1 MLSVEDWAEI
11 RRLHRAERMPIKAI
25 ARVMGVSRNTVRAAV
40 ASDRPPRYERPR
52 RGSIVDAA
60 EPRIRELLKA
70 YPSMPATVIAERI
83 GWDRSI
89 RVLRDRV
96 AELRPAYLPPDPAS
110 RTVYAAGEVAQCDL
124 WFPPVMV
131 PVGCGQVRRPAQLPV
146 LTMVCAYS
154 RWLMAVLIPTRTA
167 ADLFAGWWQLI
178 AGLGSVPRVLVW
190 DGEGAIGRWRAGRP
204 ELTADCQAFRGT
216 LGAKVVVCKPADPE
230 AKGLVERAHDYL
242 ERSFLPGRAFA
253 GPADFNAQLAA
264 WLALVNTRPRRA
276 LGCSPAERITAD
288 KAAMLTLPPVAPQ
301 TGWRAQSRLARD
313 HYVRLDANDYSVH
326 PAVIGRRIAVMAD
339 LARVRV
345 LCDGQVVADH
355 QRSWA
360 WHQSISDPGHIAAA
374 RAMRR
379 DRVTALHRPP
389 EPEVQIRALADY
401 DAALGTGGGV
411 A

>member
-1 MLSVEDWAEI
+1 
-11 RRLHRAERMPIKAI
+11 
-25 ARVMGVSRNTVRAAV
+25 
-40 ASDRPPRYERPR
+40 
-52 RGSIVDAA
+52 
-60 EPRIRELLKA
+60 
-70 YPSMPATVIAERI
+70 
-83 GWDRSI
+83 
-89 RVLRDRV
+89 
-96 AELRPAYLPPDPAS
+96 
-110 RTVYAAGEVAQCDL
+110 
-124 WFPPVMV
+124 
-131 PVGCGQVRRPAQLPV
+131 
-146 LTMVCAYS
+146 
-154 RWLMAVLIPTRTA
+154 
-167 ADLFAGWWQLI
+167 
-178 AGLGSVPRVLVW
+178 
-190 DGEGAIGRWRAGRP
+190 
-204 ELTADCQAFRGT
+204 
-216 LGAKVVVCKPADPE
+216 
-230 AKGLVERAHDYL
+230 
-242 ERSFLPGRAFA
+242 
-253 GPADFNAQLAA
+253 
-264 WLALVNTRPRRA
+264 
-276 LGCSPAERITAD
+276 
-288 KAAMLTLPPVAPQ
+288 MLTLPPVAPQ